1 MDYALFYRRAVWC
14 TLFFFFAMCAFAQ
27 QLTVKGVVTDS
38 KGETV
43 IGASVLVEGT
53 TNGSITD
60 LDGAFEISNVSPK
73 AVWLYLILDIR
84 HRNYR

>member
-1 MDYALFYRRAVWC
+1 MDLRSIYRRAVWC

-43 IGASVLVEGT
+43 IGAS
-53 TNGSITD
+53 
-60 LDGAFEISNVSPK
+60 
-73 AVWLYLILDIR
+73 
-84 HRNYR
+84 

>member
-43 IGASVLVEGT
+43 MVHLFLWKVRLMVL
-53 TNGSITD
+53 
-60 LDGAFEISNVSPK
+60 
-73 AVWLYLILDIR
+73 
-84 HRNYR
+84 

>member
-1 MDYALFYRRAVWC
+1 MDLRSIYRRAVWC
-14 TLFFFFAMCAFAQ
+14 TLFFFLCNVCLSQ

-53 TNGSITD
+53 NNGSITD
-60 LDGAFEISNVSPK
+60 FRWCL
-73 AVWLYLILDIR
+73 
-84 HRNYR
+84 